1 MFISFLLMN
10 IFQRN
15 FQRVLLTF
23 YFTILYKKLSRI
35 DDFGD
40 FIPVSD
46 ENNKMHV
53 QIVSWCVTKL
63 HNLNYNALLTHTIKK
78 HQMGRLSLPK
88 KIFFKF

>member
-1 MFISFLLMN
+1 MN

-15 FQRVLLTF
+15 FQRVLLNY
-23 YFTILYKKLSRI
+23 YFTILYNKLSRI

-40 FIPVSD
+40 FRPVFKKTY
-46 ENNKMHV
+46 KMHV

-78 HQMGRLSLPK
+78 TPNGTVVVK
-88 KIFFKF
+88 

>member
-1 MFISFLLMN
+1 MN

-15 FQRVLLTF
+15 FQRVLLTY
-23 YFTILYKKLSRI
+23 YFTILYNKLSRI

-40 FIPVSD
+40 FRPVSD

-78 HQMGRLSLPK
+78 HQNGTAFDTK
-88 KIFFKF
+88 TFFF